1 MNRLGPSLATRWVI
15 GILVGAFFAVPL
27 LSTFLFTLRD
37 PEGGLSF
44 ARWAALF
51 DPAAAATLKP
61 IWTGLG
67 NSLILAVVTVAI
79 VLLLLAPTMILVN
92 LRFPKLKPAF
102 EFAVLL
108 PISIPAIVLVVGSAL
123 VPLFRPIQ
131 FSIEFTGGSQ
141 FTVQDPAT
149 VDQDTATT
157 AVQSVVPGAATK
169 VVVLNGKDIR
179 VQTDRMSAE
188 ETQQVAE
195 ALAKAYEIEPADVTS
210 SFIGPAW
217 GENVTKQSLWGLAIF
232 LALTFLILAIYFR
245 TWKMSAA
252 AILGLLD
259 VLVITVGVYALA
271 GFEISPAAVI
281 GFLTILAYSLYDTTV
296 VFDKVRENTTE
307 DGEKSG
313 RLFGESVNLA
323 VNQTLVRSIN
333 TSVVAALPVGA
344 VLFIGA
350 LWLGAESL
358 TDISLSIFVGIL
370 VATYSTLFVAA
381 PLYSLFRENEP
392 QIKERDA
399 RVRAARERAAIDA

>member
-1 MNRLGPSLATRWVI
+1 MPSMSEFGNNLYSGKTSFPFVGKRRLWFIIAIALVI
-15 GILVGAFFAVPL
+15 
-27 LSTFLFTLRD
+27 
-37 PEGGLSF
+37 
-44 ARWAALF
+44 
-51 DPAAAATLKP
+51 
-61 IWTGLG
+61 
-67 NSLILAVVTVAI
+67 
-79 VLLLLAPTMILVN
+79 
-92 LRFPKLKPAF
+92 
-102 EFAVLL
+102 
-108 PISIPAIVLVVGSAL
+108 GSAL
-123 VPLFRPIQ
+123 VPLIRPIQ

-141 FTVQDPAT
+141 FTVQAPDSRN
-149 VDQDTATT
+149 QDTATE

-169 VVVLNGKDIR
+169 VVVVSERDIR
-179 VQTDRMSAE
+179 VQTDQMSAD
-188 ETQQVAE
+188 ETQQVAA
-195 ALAKAYEIEPADVTS
+195 ALADAYKVDSADVTS
-210 SFIGPAW
+210 SFIGPAG

-296 VFDKVRENTTE
+296 VFDKIRENTTE
-307 DGEKSG
+307 DGEKSA

-323 VNQTLVRSIN
+323 VNQMLVRSIN

-350 LWLGAESL
+350 FWLGAESL

-392 QIKERDA
+392 QLKERDA
-399 RVRAARERAAIDA
+399 RIREARSKASVDA